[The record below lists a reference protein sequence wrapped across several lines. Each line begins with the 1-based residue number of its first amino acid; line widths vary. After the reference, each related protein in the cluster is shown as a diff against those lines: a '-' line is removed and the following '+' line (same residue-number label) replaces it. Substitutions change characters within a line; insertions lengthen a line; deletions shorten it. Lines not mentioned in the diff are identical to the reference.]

1 MKRSSSRSSLLVVLL
16 STCLTTPASATDVV
30 LPEKCTLVP
39 VKGPCKAMI
48 ESAYFNRQQGK
59 CVSYY
64 YDGCGAVKPFES
76 LEECQR
82 TCEQPRPAP
91 KKRPSSG
98 LYYDPVEDDP
108 RYADVFRQIDGE
120 VKAALAGHPRKGSMG
135 FVHVIWETKKQ
146 ILKNRYNIDWRT
158 PAELNPQVLFD

>member
-82 TCEQPRPAP
+82 ICEQPRPAP

-108 RYADVFRQIDGE
+108 RYVEVFSTIDTE
-120 VKAALAGHPRKGSMG
+120 VKTALELPAKQGSRG
-135 FVHVIWETKKQ
+135 SVHIFWETKKR
-146 ILKNRYNIDWRT
+146 ILKQKYNIDWRT
-158 PAELNPQVLFD
+158 PAELNPWVIFD